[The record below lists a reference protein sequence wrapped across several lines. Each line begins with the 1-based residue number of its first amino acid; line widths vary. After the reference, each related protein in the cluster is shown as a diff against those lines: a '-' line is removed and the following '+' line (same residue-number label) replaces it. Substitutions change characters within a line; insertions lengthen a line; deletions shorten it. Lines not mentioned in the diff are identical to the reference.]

1 MGLKG
6 HPASLCLTWTTPAGG
21 LHAFDRGHIFFST
34 KELYFE
40 VLGQCFG
47 HYWTV
52 NRSWIIVIYSILIFF
67 LLRLPLLL
75 KNKVVPVINQQCY
88 HSNYAIVLVM
98 HNAFLRPNN
107 CCRQYLDVNFDP
119 RLSQVG
125 YVQAA

>member
-67 LLRLPLLL
+67 SPPATL
-75 KNKVVPVINQQCY
+75 I
-88 HSNYAIVLVM
+88 A
-98 HNAFLRPNN
+98 
-107 CCRQYLDVNFDP
+107 
-119 RLSQVG
+119 
-125 YVQAA
+125 